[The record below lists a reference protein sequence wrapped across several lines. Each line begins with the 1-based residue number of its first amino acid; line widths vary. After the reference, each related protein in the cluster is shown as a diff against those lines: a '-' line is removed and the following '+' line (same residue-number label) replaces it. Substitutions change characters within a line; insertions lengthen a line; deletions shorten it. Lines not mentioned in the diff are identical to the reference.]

1 MIGITLTSEQI
12 RNAPAP
18 VRQWIEQQVIA
29 SLGLAAQSASP
40 PPPQAAH
47 LVACSEQEAASV
59 LAQIQGSL
67 PAVQVLF
74 EFGRPG
80 ISYGQPPV
88 MAFRL
93 IDILHHAAL
102 GKIGEVM
109 ECLEMIN
116 QAFAKAH
123 NDPSARFCGFDNE
136 GHCLIAPQTQQSIAG
151 LWRSMIANQRA
162 AGGSPFAPAA

>member
-1 MIGITLTSEQI
+1 MIGITLTSDQI

-18 VRQWIEQQVIA
+18 VRQWIEQQVIS
-29 SLGLAAQSASP
+29 SLGLAAQSASA

-47 LVACSEQEAASV
+47 LVACSEEEATKV
-59 LAQIQGSL
+59 LARIQGVL
-67 PAVQVLF
+67 PAVHVYF

-80 ISYGQPPV
+80 VSYGQPPV

-93 IDILHHAAL
+93 IDILHHASL
-102 GKIGEVM
+102 DNVGEVM
-109 ECLEMIN
+109 ECLDMIN
-116 QAFAKAH
+116 QAFAKVR

-136 GHCLIAPQTQQSIAG
+136 GHCLIAPETQQSIAA
-151 LWRSMIANQRA
+151 LWRSMIASQRA

>member
-12 RNAPAP
+12 SNAPAP

-29 SLGLAAQSASP
+29 SLGLTAQSRSA

-47 LVACSEQEAASV
+47 LVACSEEEATAV
-59 LAQIQGSL
+59 LARIQGVL
-67 PAVQVLF
+67 PAVHVLF
-74 EFGRPG
+74 EFARPG
-80 ISYGQPPV
+80 INFGQPPV

-93 IDILHHAAL
+93 IDLLHHTGLANVD
-102 GKIGEVM
+102 EVL

-116 QAFAKAH
+116 QAFAKVR

-136 GHCLIAPQTQQSIAG
+136 GHCLIAPETQLSIAA
-151 LWRSMIANQRA
+151 LWRGMIASQRN
-162 AGGSPFAPAA
+162 AGGPPFAAA